1 MEQLTVETKQ
11 GKQVLVAKCASSEHR
26 NDSYVLAS
34 VVAGTLSTLEL
45 IDTGYCC
52 SYFGLYEWST
62 FASDYYCILFY
73 FFAFCKHCTNLY
85 LFCFFKYSS

>member
-1 MEQLTVETKQ
+1 METKQ

-52 SYFGLYEWST
+52 SYFGLYEWSA
-62 FASDYYCILFY
+62 FVPLIIIVFY
-73 FFAFCKHCTNLY
+73 FIFLPFANIVPTFI
-85 LFCFFKYSS
+85 CFF

>member
-1 MEQLTVETKQ
+1 MEQLTVETEQ

-52 SYFGLYEWST
+52 SYFGLYEWSA

-73 FFAFCKHCTNLY
+73 FFPFANIVPTFI
-85 LFCFFKYSS
+85 CFFKI

>member
-52 SYFGLYEWST
+52 SYFGLYEWSA

-73 FFAFCKHCTNLY
+73 FFCLLQTLY
-85 LFCFFKYSS
+85 QPLFVFF

>member
-1 MEQLTVETKQ
+1 MSWILAPLDAGGAVLEQLTVETKQ

-52 SYFGLYEWST
+52 SYFGLYEWSA
-62 FASDYYCILFY
+62 FAS
-73 FFAFCKHCTNLY
+73 
-85 LFCFFKYSS
+85 

>member
-52 SYFGLYEWST
+52 SYFGLYEWSA

-73 FFAFCKHCTNLY
+73 FFLPFANIVPTFI
-85 LFCFFKYSS
+85 CFF